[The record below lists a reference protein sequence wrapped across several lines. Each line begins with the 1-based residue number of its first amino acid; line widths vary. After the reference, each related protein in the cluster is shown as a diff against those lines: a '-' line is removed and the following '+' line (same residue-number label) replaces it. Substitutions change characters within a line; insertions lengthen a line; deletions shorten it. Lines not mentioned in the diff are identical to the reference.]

1 MKPDR
6 EAWARIYPFLEQAQ
20 DIAVENLEGWLAQL
34 SLDHPDIVEPLRD
47 VLRGQR
53 DGATADFL
61 DRAFRLPPGSPS
73 RIGQRVGAYTIQS
86 LLGRGGMGEVWLA
99 ERSDGHFK
107 GSFAV
112 KFLDL
117 TAHSANA
124 LDRFRREG
132 RVLARLAHPNIARL
146 IDAGAT
152 PDGQP
157 YLVLEYVKG
166 EPLDRFC
173 NTRSLGIEGRI
184 RLFLDVLAAVAHA
197 HTNLIVH
204 RDIKP
209 SNVLVT
215 PEGTVKLLDFGIA
228 KLIGNE
234 LKSEDLPQATRIE
247 EIVLTPDYAAPEQIL
262 GEPPSTAT
270 DVYQLGVLLHV
281 LLVGRLPFEGTAR
294 TRAERIQAALGEIP
308 GRPSDIAPTLQA
320 RKSLRGDLDAVIGK
334 TLRKKPAERYA
345 TAAALALDLRH
356 YLDHEPV
363 GARAGAFAYRA
374 AKFIRRYRG
383 AVLGT
388 SVAVVALLVATTF
401 ALIQMREAQRQRDQA
416 RFHERRGDAENQ
428 FLTQIMSTVGSDS
441 RPVTPKQVLDK
452 GLAMLE
458 RQYSQDPEFRVDLL
472 IRLASSF
479 LEIGDEA
486 KGYEALMR
494 AESIAKELKDPRWLA
509 EIECDAIQPEIDG
522 GHLDQAVRR
531 LAEGKEALL
540 RIAHPLVIDRA
551 RCMTADS
558 LVIAAQGQVPM
569 AIETERQA
577 LRLIEAGGETR
588 NIVYNT
594 LLGQLSIFY
603 SESGDMQAA
612 LQLAERQVDN
622 SERNGW
628 GESENGVVARH
639 NLAVTLLDVGEVR
652 SASEQE
658 KEVVARLRSGA
669 TDGLIE
675 APMSTVYGVMLL
687 RLNRLPEAQQ
697 SIDDSIRSAL
707 RDGDVLSEVY
717 ARGALAKLLIATGH
731 LDLASAEIA
740 KVRQLTKGKE
750 RENRRPLAATAITES
765 LLLRTQGNLGTARRL
780 IEATLERALADNS
793 GPSGYLGNAYAAASR
808 IALADRRFAD
818 AETAA
823 AKSVAVFEKRA
834 RKPELSANVGEA
846 LLLLAEAQRGQ
857 DKIAESRAAAAR
869 AVVSLSSGLG
879 VDNPLTI
886 EANALR

>member
-1 MKPDR
+1 MKLDQ
-6 EAWARIYPFLEQAQ
+6 ETWARVYPFLEQAL
-20 DIAVENLEGWLAQL
+20 DIAAENRDSWLAQL
-34 SLDHPDIVEPLRD
+34 ALDHPEIAAPLRD
-47 VLRGQR
+47 VLRKHR
-53 DGATADFL
+53 DAETADFINQAL
-61 DRAFRLPPGSPS
+61 RLPPDKPS
-73 RIGQRVGAYTIQS
+73 RINQRVGAYTIES

-117 TAHSANA
+117 TSHAANA
-124 LDRFRREG
+124 IDRFRREG
-132 RVLARLAHPNIARL
+132 RMLARLAHPNIARL
-146 IDAGAT
+146 IDAGAM

-166 EPLDRFC
+166 EPLDQFC
-173 NTRSLGIEGRI
+173 DAHSLGMERRI

-215 PEGTVKLLDFGIA
+215 PDGTVKLLDFGIA

-234 LKSEDLPQATRIE
+234 LASEDLSQATRTE
-247 EIVLTPDYAAPEQIL
+247 EIALTPDYAAPEQIL

-281 LLVGRLPFEGTAR
+281 LLVGRLPFEGATK
-294 TRAERIQAALGEIP
+294 TRAERVRAALEEIP
-308 GRPSDIAPTLQA
+308 ARASEIAPTPA
-320 RKSLRGDLDAVIGK
+320 RKTLRGDLDAIIGK

-345 TAAALALDLRH
+345 TAAALAIDLRH

-363 GARAGAFAYRA
+363 DARTGAFAYRA
-374 AKFIRRYRG
+374 KKFVRRHRS
-383 AVLGT
+383 AVIGT
-388 SVAVVALLVATTF
+388 TIAIMALVVATTF
-401 ALIQMREAQRQRDQA
+401 ALIQMREAEIQRDQA

-428 FLTQIMSTVGSDS
+428 FLTQVMSTVGSDS
-441 RPVTPKQVLDK
+441 RPVTPKQILDK
-452 GLAMLE
+452 GLAMLDQ
-458 RQYSQDPEFRVDLL
+458 QYGDDPEFRVDLL
-472 IRLASSF
+472 IRLAASF

-486 KGYEALMR
+486 KGYAALMK
-494 AESIAKELKDPRWLA
+494 AESIAKQLKDPRWLA

-531 LAEGKEALL
+531 LALGKAGLA
-540 RIAHPLVIDRA
+540 RIAHPSVIDRA
-551 RCMTADS
+551 RCMIADS
-558 LVIAAQGQVPM
+558 DVLAAQGRVPT
-569 AIETERQA
+569 AIETARQA
-577 LRLIEAGGETR
+577 ITLIEKGGETR
-588 NIVYNT
+588 SIVYNT
-594 LLGQLSIFY
+594 ALGGLSILYSQSGDVQSAREY
-603 SESGDMQAA
+603 SEREVA
-612 LQLAERQVDN
+612 N

-639 NLAVTLLDVGEVR
+639 NLATCMLDMGEIT
-652 SASEQE
+652 SAYEQE
-658 KEVVARLRSGA
+658 TVVVIRLRSAA

-675 APMSTVYGVMLL
+675 APMATLYGIMLL
-687 RLNRLPEAQQ
+687 RLNHLPEAKQ

-717 ARGALAKLLIATGH
+717 ARGALARVLSASGH
-731 LDLASAEIA
+731 LDEAALEIA

-750 RENRRPLAATAITES
+750 SENRRPLAATAITEA
-765 LLLRTQGNLGTARRL
+765 LLLKAQGNLGEARRL
-780 IEATLERALADNS
+780 IETMVDRALADDA
-793 GPSGYLGNAYAAASR
+793 GPSAYLGNAYAAASR
-808 IALADRRFAD
+808 IALADHRFAD

-823 AKSVAVFEKRA
+823 ARSVAVFEKRS
-834 RKPELSANVGEA
+834 RKPELSANVGES

-857 DKIAESRAAAAR
+857 GNITESRAAAAS
-869 AVVSLSSGLG
+869 AVTSLSSGLG
-879 VDNPLTI
+879 AGHPLTI
-886 EANALR
+886 EAIALR